1 MTELKMFE
9 TQIKAVD
16 LYAPLPTTGIVVLSA
31 PVGHG
36 ALVLLH
42 EILAQTSGAIAL
54 GVATRGHAPGDFARL
69 FDDLEHTEPVTTT
82 LLEPTGSPDERWA
95 QLEVALNAQPTSSRS
110 PRICVIDSP
119 VLKGLPTLQPLRALA
134 TSRGVLIVI
143 FEALERLGAQ
153 DERFEQLADVRL
165 RFSTRLARQ
174 QIWPAL
180 DITSAHSKLN
190 HQHAALVDRARQA
203 LASDAALASQIEL
216 YLSQPFFIAQTF
228 TGLPGQRVSLDQA
241 AQDLASI
248 LSGEW
253 ALRAPL
259 LYMRGALD
267 PAAAPIPQ
275 PLLS

>member
-9 TQIKAVD
+9 THIKAVD
-16 LYAPLPTTGIVVLSA
+16 LYAPLPTQGIVVMSA

-42 EILAQTSGAIAL
+42 EILSQTSGAIAL
-54 GVATRGHAPGDFARL
+54 GVASRGHAPDDFARL
-69 FDDLEHTEPVTTT
+69 FDDLEHTEPVGTA
-82 LLEPTGSPDERWA
+82 LLDPSASTAERWA
-95 QLEVALNAQPTSSRS
+95 QLEDALNKQPAHARS
-110 PRICVIDSP
+110 PRICIIDAP
-119 VLKGLPTLQPLRALA
+119 ALA
-134 TSRGVLIVI
+134 TLPSLEPLQQLAASRGVLMII

-153 DERFEQLADVRL
+153 DPRFEQIADVTL

-180 DITSAHSKLN
+180 DLHSARSRLK
-190 HQHAALVDRARQA
+190 HQHAELVEQARQA
-203 LASDAALASQIEL
+203 LAQDAALATQLEL
-216 YLSQPFFIAQTF
+216 HLSQPFFIAQTF

-248 LSGEW
+248 LRGEW
-253 ALRAPL
+253 ASRTPL

-267 PAAAPIPQ
+267 PLATPIPQ
-275 PLLS
+275 PLLT